1 MTVPVPGVAK
11 ESFTWL
17 QLSGFILLVIGTL
30 VYNEIL
36 VIPYF
41 GFDKNVKA
49 KREKRSK
56 RSEFGAG
63 LLEDDDDA
71 TNGYVAASPHTAYDA
86 SRNHRKIQHKVDVL
100 AHQHPRL
107 EGGLNKSEIT
117 VEETTHKSYGAHQ
130 SNNYEQ

>member
-17 QLSGFILLVIGTL
+17 QLFGFILLVIGTL

-49 KREKRSK
+49 NREKRSK
-56 RSEFGAG
+56 RAEAG
-63 LLEDDDDA
+63 DSLLEDDDDA

-86 SRNHRKIQHKVDVL
+86 SRN
-100 AHQHPRL
+100 
-107 EGGLNKSEIT
+107 
-117 VEETTHKSYGAHQ
+117 
-130 SNNYEQ
+130 